1 MNGGARSPGPSPL
14 AAARTAAS
22 DRKPLNL
29 GPIIGP
35 IIGEFIGEFVGGQ
48 R

>member
-1 MNGGARSPGPSPL
+1 MNDGARSPGSSPL
-14 AAARTAAS
+14 ALTRTVAAS

-35 IIGEFIGEFVGGQ
+35 IIGEFVGGQ